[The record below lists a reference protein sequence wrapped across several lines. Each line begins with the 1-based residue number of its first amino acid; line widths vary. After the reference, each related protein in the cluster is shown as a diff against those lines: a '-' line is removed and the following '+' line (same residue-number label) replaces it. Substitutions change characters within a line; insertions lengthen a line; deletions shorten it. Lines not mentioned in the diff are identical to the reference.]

1 MKVALYYLNESEPEY
16 LPKNFVCL
24 CVCVCVHSLFFFRK
38 KKNLNIFTFCNF
50 FIIVKI
56 Y

>member
-16 LPKNFVCL
+16 LPKNFVCV
-24 CVCVCVHSLFFFRK
+24 CVCVCILYSSSEK

>member
-24 CVCVCVHSLFFFRK
+24 CVCVCAFFILLQK
-38 KKNLNIFTFCNF
+38 KKEP
-50 FIIVKI
+50 KYI
-56 Y
+56 YFL